1 MPVITKY
8 VCEIKHRYEN
18 RILFEGEFGSFKI
31 AVEAAVKSRADLRG
45 ADLRDA
51 YLRDA
56 YLTGADLRDAYLRG
70 ADLRGADLR
79 GADLRGAYL
88 RDAKGIQKQPPQTII
103 TPQGSIIGWKKCNDG
118 VLVKLI
124 IPEGAK
130 RSNAG
135 GRKCRAEYATVLEV
149 IGAEIGVTT
158 EHGPKT
164 EYRVG
169 NKVMPDKW
177 DDDWRNECSNGIHF
191 WLTKEEAENF

>member
-51 YLRDA
+51 YL
-56 YLTGADLRDAYLRG
+56 TG

>member
-1 MPVITKY
+1 VKF
-8 VCEIKHRYEN
+8 EIKHRYQKN
-18 RILFEGEFGSFKI
+18 RILFKGEFGSLKI
-31 AVEAAVKSRADLRG
+31 AVEAAVKSRADLAG
-45 ADLRDA
+45 
-51 YLRDA
+51 
-56 YLTGADLRDAYLRG
+56 AYLRG
-70 ADLRGADLR
+70 ADLTRADLTGAYLTRADLR
-79 GADLRGAYL
+79 GV
-88 RDAKGIQKQPPQTII
+88 KGIEKQPPQTII

-149 IGAEIGVTT
+149 IGAEVGVTT

-169 NKVMPDKW
+169 NKVIPDKW
-177 DDDWRNECSNGIHF
+177 NDDWRNECSNGIHF
-191 WLTKEEAENF
+191 FLTREEAENF